1 MVGLHLQSINLSKA
15 FRRKLLAM
23 ANKFPLISVVTPSYN
38 QANFLESAI
47 KSVLNQ
53 DYPNLQY
60 IIIDGGSNDGSQ
72 EVIERYQRY
81 LHFWCSEPDQGQ
93 YDAINKGFSHASG
106 QILTWLNSD
115 DMLCPWA
122 LRTIASVMT
131 KLPQVKWL
139 STLRPAYWDYHSF
152 CSNIGSIDG
161 YSLEAFLDGY
171 YLPPI
176 GGKAFIQQE
185 STFWNRE
192 LWNQSGSYLSTE
204 LKLAS
209 DFDLWCRFF
218 QHTDLYGIASPLG
231 GFRQQHLQRS
241 RNLELYS
248 QEAINSLNRL
258 RQIKDWKPNQARKIL
273 LKLKA
278 NQIPKARNHFKL
290 KFGYVGKR
298 ISRIQKD
305 NPKAYWAIEEYR
317 YL

>member
-1 MVGLHLQSINLSKA
+1 MVEQ
-15 FRRKLLAM
+15 
-23 ANKFPLISVVTPSYN
+23 FPLISVVTPSYN
-38 QANFLESAI
+38 QATFIEATI

-60 IIIDGGSNDGSQ
+60 IIIDGGSDDGSR
-72 EVIERYQRY
+72 EIIERYQEHLY
-81 LHFWCSEPDQGQ
+81 FWCSEPDQGQ

-106 QILTWLNSD
+106 QIMTWLNSD

-122 LRTIASVMT
+122 LRTIASVMIE
-131 KLPQVKWL
+131 LPQIKWL
-139 STLRPAYWDYHSF
+139 STLCPAYWDYHSF
-152 CSNIGSIDG
+152 CSNIGVTNG

-192 LWNQSGSYLSTE
+192 LWNQAGSYLSTD

-231 GFRQQHLQRS
+231 GFRRQHFQKS
-241 RNLELYS
+241 RNMDLYS
-248 QEAINSLNRL
+248 QEAVDSLNKL
-258 RQIKDWKPNQARKIL
+258 RKIKGWKPHKVRKTL
-273 LKLKA
+273 LKLKVD
-278 NQIPKARNHFKL
+278 QIPKARKYLKL
-290 KFGYVGKR
+290 KVGYVGKR
-298 ISRIQKD
+298 IYRMQKD
-305 NPKAYWAIEEYR
+305 NPKAYWTVEEYR